1 MLMLILLLL
10 SIIII
15 IMIIINVSNTTCLTH
30 AFFKSGEG
38 GQEEGLAE
46 RGGENRYGR
55 GCNMLRMFMSTLKW
69 NTLQTIAESYF
80 NVYIYIYT

>member
-1 MLMLILLLL
+1 
-10 SIIII
+10 
-15 IMIIINVSNTTCLTH
+15 MIIINVSNTTCLTH

-55 GCNMLRMFMSTLKW
+55 GCNMLRMFMSTLK
-69 NTLQTIAESYF
+69 
-80 NVYIYIYT
+80 